1 MRDFIVGLVIVI
13 AVAIVSIY
21 LALLL
26 IGYAIDKHYEN
37 EDNIVLIQKLDNQ

>member
-1 MRDFIVGLVIVI
+1 MRDFIVGLLIVI

-21 LALLL
+21 LALRL

-37 EDNIVLIQKLDNQ
+37 EDNIVLIHQLDNK